1 MDATQRLA
9 ELRAHDGP
17 IAVAALFDLFDS
29 LAAVDVAALFGDW
42 RGGLLPTG
50 HPGEVQ
56 LGKLRWVGKRFGD
69 EDDVDP
75 IISRG
80 ADGARVANPIL
91 GAASLRVILYR
102 GVATA
107 TMVYDNH
114 PIFDHFRRVDDDTV
128 IGVMER
134 KGDRGPLFFF
144 LERIA
149 EAAR

>member
-1 MDATQRLA
+1 MDATQRFA

-17 IAVAALFDLFDS
+17 IAVAALFDFFDR
-29 LAAVDVAALFGDW
+29 LDAVDVPSLLGDW

-50 HPGEVQ
+50 HPGEGQ
-56 LGKLRWVGKRFGD
+56 LDKLRWDGKRFRGD
-69 EDDVDP
+69 NDVDP

-80 ADGARVANPIL
+80 ADGERVVNPIL
-91 GAASLRVILYR
+91 GAASLRVVYYR

-128 IGVMER
+128 LGVMDR
-134 KGDRGPLFFF
+134 KGDKGPLFFF

-149 EAAR
+149 DAAR